1 MGWGLMINNVY
12 LSRVTTKGLPELV
25 DECKRMALDARKRL
39 LTLAASTP
47 HTVDDGDGNKIEW
60 HEYVIGETD
69 RILDQLE
76 EDIIKGYLA
85 ELARDNPENVTEG

>member
-1 MGWGLMINNVY
+1 MSWGLTINNVY
-12 LSRVTTKGLPELV
+12 LSRVTTKELPDLV
-25 DECKRMALDARKRL
+25 DACKQAALDARKRL

-47 HTVDDGDGNKIEW
+47 HTVDDVEGNKIEW

-85 ELARDNPENVTEG
+85 QLAKDNPENVTED